1 VTDNSTS
8 SGADSN
14 EEMTVETTSVFRA
27 DFLNELDAPASSG
40 TEGSVSGV
48 EGLPTGSALLV
59 VKRGPNAGSRF
70 LLDQATTSAGRHP
83 DSDIFLDDVTVRRRQ
98 PQRHLRQPRTRRL
111 GGALQRRRGADRQV
125 PVGLPD
131 RAQERRRQLERLV
144 TAPDTPAF
152 AGMSIG
158 AVLDLLRPDFP
169 DVTISKIRFLEA
181 EGLVTP
187 ERTPSGYRR
196 FTAYD
201 CARLRFVLTA
211 QRDHYLPLKVIKAQ
225 LDEQPDGELPT
236 VGSAYAAPRLVPV
249 SDAPADGMGA
259 DAASVARTPVRL
271 SREDLLARS
280 GVDEALLGSLVKAG
294 VIKPGAAGFFDEYA
308 VVTAQCAK
316 ALAEYGVEPRH
327 LRAFRSAADRQSDLI
342 AQIAGPVD
350 KAGREGARDR
360 ADDLAREVAALA
372 ITLHTSLIK
381 SAVRD
386 VLDR

>member
-1 VTDNSTS
+1 
-8 SGADSN
+8 
-14 EEMTVETTSVFRA
+14 M
-27 DFLNELDAPASSG
+27 
-40 TEGSVSGV
+40 
-48 EGLPTGSALLV
+48 
-59 VKRGPNAGSRF
+59 
-70 LLDQATTSAGRHP
+70 
-83 DSDIFLDDVTVRRRQ
+83 
-98 PQRHLRQPRTRRL
+98 
-111 GGALQRRRGADRQV
+111 
-125 PVGLPD
+125 
-131 RAQERRRQLERLV
+131 
-144 TAPDTPAF
+144 TAPDTPAL

-169 DVTISKIRFLEA
+169 DVTISKIRFLET

-225 LDEQPDGELPT
+225 LDEQPDGELPAI
-236 VGSAYAAPRLVPV
+236 GSAYVAPRLVPV
-249 SDAPADGMGA
+249 PDDSDDVGA
-259 DAASVARTPVRL
+259 VVPRTQVRL
-271 SREDLLARS
+271 SREDLLVRS
-280 GVDEALLGSLVKAG
+280 GVDEGFLSALVKAG
-294 VIKPGAAGFFDEYA
+294 VIKPGTAGFFDEFA

-316 ALAEYGVEPRH
+316 ALADYGVEPRH

-342 AQIAGPVD
+342 AQIAGPVE
-350 KAGREGARDR
+350 KARREGAKDR

-386 VLDR
+386 VLER